1 MRSRAIKI
9 IEAAGENGA
18 GTRGSSLG
26 PSAVYLEA
34 RRQNLSI
41 FNNRLWETLP
51 EFNDEF
57 TSDRETPFAKNI
69 KSVLNSVTAVA
80 ERVEKTLA
88 DGFFPLILSGD
99 HSNAIGSVSGI
110 KNHFPDKK
118 IGVIW
123 VDAHLDLHSPYTTP
137 SGNLHGMALN
147 ALIDKDNLEHQKN
160 RPNETTLDSWKQL
173 KRIGSGGICPKLSPE
188 HIVFIGTRDFE
199 AEENALVNRNNIRVF
214 TPDDIAEW
222 GIGAVIE
229 KTLEHLQAC
238 DYLYVSYDVDSQ
250 DTTISTGTGTP
261 VDGGLTV
268 SEAETVFR
276 TLFHHPKMVA
286 WEISEINPL
295 LDERNKMADFV
306 VKLLSQVI

>member
-1 MRSRAIKI
+1 MTSREIKI

-34 RRQNLSI
+34 RKQNLGI
-41 FNNRLWETLP
+41 FNDRLWETLP

-57 TSDRETPFAKNI
+57 SSDDETPFARNI
-69 KSVLNSVTAVA
+69 KSVLKTVTEVSA
-80 ERVEKTLA
+80 RVDQALS
-88 DGFFPLILSGD
+88 DGCFPLILSGD

-123 VDAHLDLHSPYTTP
+123 VDAHLDLHSPFTTP

-147 ALIDKDNLEHQKN
+147 ALIDRDNLEHQRN
-160 RPNETTLDSWKQL
+160 NPTEATLQWWSQL
-173 KRIGSGGICPKLSPE
+173 KRIGQHDICPKILPE

-199 AEENALVNRNNIRVF
+199 PEENALVHNHHIRVF
-214 TPDDIAEW
+214 NPDDIAES
-222 GIGAVIE
+222 GISAVLDQA
-229 KTLEHLQAC
+229 LEYLADC

-250 DTTISTGTGTP
+250 DTTISKGTGTP

-295 LDERNKMADFV
+295 LDDRNKMADFV
-306 VKLLSQVI
+306 VKLLSKVL